1 MNQHQPSRRDFIL
14 AKESLYRPSTSHT
27 ASEDA
32 VPGGGGCCGSAP
44 IGLTGNSCSTADEK
58 PAASCC
64 GTPSPAEPT
73 TISSIAPLPKPAAQA
88 ESENSLPVAIIG
100 SGPVGLAAAANLA
113 ERGEDFMILEAGSEV
128 AAGIRSWGHVR
139 LFTPW
144 SYLIDPAGQR
154 LLESESNWQQPEGA
168 YVPYA
173 AEFVE
178 TFLDPLAAHP
188 GIAPHIRLDH
198 KVVSVSREGHD
209 RMKDGR
215 RDAAGFMIVTE
226 TPTGPQRF
234 YARAVIDAS
243 GTLSDPNPMGAGG
256 IPADGEQQFQA
267 NIRYGMPD
275 ILGNDRDRYAGKRV
289 LVVGSGHSATGN
301 VLSLVEL
308 AKGSPSTLVAWAV
321 RRSNPAKLWGGGS
334 ADEIAERGA
343 LGTRV
348 KQAVD
353 DGSVSLLTGLSIGAV
368 KQQGDGLVV
377 LDLQGNPQV
386 VVDEIIVSAG
396 SRPNLAMLRE
406 LRLELDPATEATK
419 TLGPLIDP
427 NRHSCG
433 SVPPHGAAEL
443 RHPETGFYV
452 AGMKSYGRAPTFL
465 MMTGYEQVRSIVAEL
480 AGDLKAARDVHLEL
494 PTTGVC
500 STDLAFQDDSTPS
513 CGTSAGQSSVSR

>member
-1 MNQHQPSRRDFIL
+1 MNQPQSSRRDFIL
-14 AKESLYRPSTSHT
+14 ATESLYRPAAQPAAPVSPAADG
-27 ASEDA
+27 AS
-32 VPGGGGCCGSAP
+32 CCGPVP
-44 IGLTGNSCSTADEK
+44 IGLNGDSCSPANET

-64 GTPSPAEPT
+64 GTADAAEPT
-73 TISSIAPLPKPAAQA
+73 SISNLAPLPKPAVPSAC
-88 ESENSLPVAIIG
+88 ESSLPVAIIG
-100 SGPVGLAAAANLA
+100 AGPIGLAAAANLV
-113 ERGEDFMILEAGSEV
+113 ERGQKFVILEAGSQV

-154 LLESESNWQQPEGA
+154 LLETESTWQQPEGA

-178 TFLDPLAAHP
+178 TFLDPLAAHS
-188 GIAPHIRLDH
+188 GIAPHIRLNH

-215 RDAAGFMIVTE
+215 RNAASFMIVTE
-226 TPTGPQRF
+226 TPAGAQRF

-243 GTLSDPNPMGAGG
+243 GTLNDPNPMGAGG

-275 ILGNDRDRYAGKRV
+275 ILGIDRDRYAGKRV

-308 AKGSPSTLVAWAV
+308 AKASPTTLVAWAV
-321 RRSNPAKLWGGGS
+321 RRNNPAKLWGGGS

-348 KQAVD
+348 KQAVE

-368 KQQGDGLVV
+368 EQHGDGLAVS
-377 LDLQGNPQV
+377 DLQGNPQV

-494 PTTGVC
+494 PSTGVC
-500 STDLAFQDDSTPS
+500 STDLAFQDDAAPS
-513 CGTSAGQSSVSR
+513 CGNSSGQVGVSN